1 MALQKSF
8 KLAMTGEGDK
18 TGLTRSEPRG
28 RMLALGVRQMT
39 GLKFIYTNA
48 HSMGKSRRSWK
59 QLCRRLTMT

>member
-1 MALQKSF
+1 
-8 KLAMTGEGDK
+8 MTGEGDK

-48 HSMGKSRRSWK
+48 HSMGSRQEELQCCTGSR
-59 QLCRRLTMT
+59 T